1 MRAITE
7 TARALNRASLEA
19 FRPAAHTERLLRL
32 WFILGGAHNPVL
44 VLLLL
49 FCQDLDVP
57 RRHARPL
64 RRLAELLTNLAISE
78 SKWFLS
84 AWQEQKKKQIF
95 RPCNNTSIDY
105 LLAKNF

>member
-19 FRPAAHTERLLRL
+19 FCPAAHTERLFGL
-32 WFILGGAHNPVL
+32 WLILGGAHNPVL

-49 FCQDLDVP
+49 FCEDLDIS
-57 RRHARPL
+57 RGHACLIRC
-64 RRLAELLTNLAISE
+64 LAELLANLAISE

-84 AWQEQKKKQIF
+84 A
-95 RPCNNTSIDY
+95 
-105 LLAKNF
+105 

>member
-19 FRPAAHTERLLRL
+19 FCPAAHTERLFGL
-32 WFILGGAHNPVL
+32 WLILGGAHNPVL

-49 FCQDLDVP
+49 FCQDLDIS
-57 RRHARPL
+57 RGHACLIRC
-64 RRLAELLTNLAISE
+64 LAELFANLAISE

-84 AWQEQKKKQIF
+84 A
-95 RPCNNTSIDY
+95 
-105 LLAKNF
+105 